1 MKIDGC
7 DPMNKLAVGIMSGT
21 SLDGIDVAIARIEG
35 DFPHIGLQPVGFMTI
50 PFKPALLKRIRQV
63 INNQD
68 VTTALVCSL
77 NVELGEAF
85 ADAVK
90 TVCGRYHI
98 ALSEL
103 DFIASH
109 GQTVWHMP
117 HPENGH
123 VASTLQLGEGA
134 VIAQRCQTTVVSNF
148 RPADMAAGGQ
158 GAPLVPY
165 ADYVLFR
172 DVDKHRAVLNIGGI
186 ANLTVLPKGGDFDQV
201 FAFDTGPGVM
211 VMDAWCDHAFGLPY
225 DKDGLRASQGRL
237 IPGLLDQLMDNP
249 YLNMIP
255 PKSTGRETF
264 GVSMMDTLTTLCQDM
279 DKDDVLTTLVHWTA
293 LSIVGACKDFVMKRV
308 VIDELLMGGGGAF
321 HPLLVS
327 LIMHHLPGVK
337 VMTLES
343 LGFDSAAKE
352 ALAFIIL
359 GYATLSGQPAN
370 VPGAT
375 GASAA
380 VVLGQ
385 IHPKP
390 CSSTDIET

>member
-1 MKIDGC
+1 MKTDGC

-35 DFPHIGLQPVGFMTI
+35 DFPHIRLETVGFMTI
-50 PFKPALLKRIRQV
+50 SYEPGLLSRIRQV
-63 INNQD
+63 INNQH

-77 NVELGEAF
+77 NVELGMAY
-85 ADAVK
+85 AQAVK
-90 TVCGRYHI
+90 TVCAHHHV
-98 ALSEL
+98 ALSAL

-117 HPENGH
+117 DPEDGQ

-134 VIAQRCQTTVVSNF
+134 VIAATCQTTVVSNF

-165 ADYVLFR
+165 ADHVLFSR
-172 DVDKHRAVLNIGGI
+172 EDRHRAVLNIGGI
-186 ANLTVLPKGGDFDQV
+186 ANLTVLPKGGGLDQV

-211 VMDAWCDHAFGLPY
+211 VMDGWCDHAFDLPY
-225 DKDGLRASQGRL
+225 DKDGLLASKGRL
-237 IPGLLDQLMDNP
+237 LPDLLKYLMEHP
-249 YLNMIP
+249 FFVLTP
-255 PKSTGRETF
+255 PKSTGRERF
-264 GVSMMDTLTTLCQDM
+264 GEPIISHLIDLCQDM
-279 DKDDVLTTLVHWTA
+279 DKHDVLTTLVHWTA
-293 LSIVGACKDFVMKRV
+293 LSIVQACRDFVMNRV
-308 VIDELLMGGGGAF
+308 PLDELLIGGGGAF
-321 HPLLVS
+321 HPLLIS
-327 LIMHHLPGVK
+327 LITDHLPEVK
-337 VMTLES
+337 VMTLEQT
-343 LGFDSAAKE
+343 GFDSAAKE

-359 GYATLSGQPAN
+359 GHATLSGHPAN

-375 GASAA
+375 GAKSA

-390 CSSTDIET
+390 FTSD